1 MSLKIDWKKSNQMQ
15 ILLIILLFLFL
26 LVFLI
31 FKIRNRFKIREL
43 LIFIAIIFS
52 FSFLAYYYLVK
63 EENKVP
69 NLFKTKYEN
78 KFNTLIKKF
87 SYSRVNNIYLS
98 SDKIFLYNFNY
109 IIDKD
114 GIEQFCSVK
123 NQKIIKIEDEYIFE
137 KFDDLKEECE
147 KR

>member
-1 MSLKIDWKKSNQMQ
+1 MQ

-26 LVFLI
+26 LIFLI

-43 LIFIAIIFS
+43 LIFVAVIFS

-63 EENKVP
+63 EENKIP

>member
-1 MSLKIDWKKSNQMQ
+1 MQ

-31 FKIRNRFKIREL
+31 FKIRNRFKIKEL

-52 FSFLAYYYLVK
+52 FSFLVYYYLVK

-78 KFNTLIKKF
+78 KFNTVIKKF

-109 IIDKD
+109 IIDRD

>member
-78 KFNTLIKKF
+78 KFNTVIKKF

>member
-1 MSLKIDWKKSNQMQ
+1 MQ